1 MTTRRGLAS
10 LSPASER
17 PERRKHRTNAGHAGE
32 CASESSLK
40 TEEKIE
46 RQCGQ
51 HGAEGLRAVGSLEL
65 SVNS

>member
-1 MTTRRGLAS
+1 MRAVS
-10 LSPASER
+10 L
-17 PERRKHRTNAGHAGE
+17 G
-32 CASESSLK
+32 SLK

-51 HGAEGLRAVGSLEL
+51 HVVQSQDWSMEL